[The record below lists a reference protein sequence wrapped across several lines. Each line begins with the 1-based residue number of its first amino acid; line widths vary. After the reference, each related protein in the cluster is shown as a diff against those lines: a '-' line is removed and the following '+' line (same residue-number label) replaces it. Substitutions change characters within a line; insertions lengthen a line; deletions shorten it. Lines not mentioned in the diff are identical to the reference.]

1 MLPKPN
7 VGYTGHTCIL
17 AQCVPMCV
25 SGKMGQAKPRQQ
37 SRRYLATYLPR
48 CGYLRRWCAG
58 QRRRISVARRLCR
71 FVSLLRP
78 SALSVWVLPV
88 ETA

>member
-48 CGYLRRWCAG
+48 YGYLCAG
-58 QRRRISVARRLCR
+58 QRRRISVARGLCR

-78 SALSVWVLPV
+78 SALYVWVLPV